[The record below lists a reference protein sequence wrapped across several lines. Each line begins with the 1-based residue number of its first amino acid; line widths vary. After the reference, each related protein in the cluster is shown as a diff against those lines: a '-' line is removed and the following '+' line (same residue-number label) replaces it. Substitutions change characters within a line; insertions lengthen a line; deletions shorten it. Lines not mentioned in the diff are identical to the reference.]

1 MLKAERIRALR
12 QLARIHPTA
21 EQTGFLWKNPF
32 NPKSRG
38 IRWTKKDLEL
48 FRQFQNEN
56 LNTLDTLRTNMD

>member
-21 EQTGFLWKNPF
+21 EQIGFWWK

-56 LNTLDTLRTNMD
+56 LNTLDTLRANMD